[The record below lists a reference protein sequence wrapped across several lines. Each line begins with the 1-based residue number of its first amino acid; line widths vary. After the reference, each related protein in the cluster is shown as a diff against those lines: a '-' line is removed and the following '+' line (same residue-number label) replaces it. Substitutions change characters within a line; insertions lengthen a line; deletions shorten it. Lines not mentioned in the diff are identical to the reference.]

1 MPQTAILK
9 SSPRAEK
16 SVMAVARV
24 FELQSRRVARDLM
37 SGSAIGSTNKTQPS
51 RDHGPLDV
59 HGAVALPDLIY
70 APARDGSSWIGR
82 RAPDGTAAVV
92 ARCTADGDIVAEHPL
107 AGAAALRSDA
117 ASVSASSWRLAGLA
131 SLRAG
136 FVAALAPV
144 VSPDRA
150 DLPDRGGMVLK
161 VFGEDGSLLH
171 TLDDIFSG
179 AGFATGRDTT
189 GWHGAAMHGSSS
201 RIAARG
207 QRVCVH
213 VGHLLRWPDGSLVQG
228 GFARSLDLGSSLMR
242 TTVLRQGC
250 DDVLPWLGSRSLDQR
265 CVADPFRDS
274 FVLGALCDGFPRGV
288 LLARLGAGTPARQL
302 VHALPGEPGD
312 VSLAGEL
319 GGVVP
324 LRQSVAVSF
333 TSSVA
338 AEPES
343 RDVLVAFA
351 TPELHGTPLLV
362 RVTHNPPGVYA
373 TQPKLARLG
382 RMLLVAWKRV
392 RPEFGQVEPML
403 ALVSPQAQLVLP
415 PSTLQGLDFHQADD
429 FVTDAAGC
437 VNWLVRK
444 AGHIHWMRLNLIR
457 RTS

>member
-24 FELQSRRVARDLM
+24 FELQSRRVAPDLM
-37 SGSAIGSTNKTQPS
+37 GAFRMGSATESGHPP
-51 RDHGPLDV
+51 DHGQPGAN
-59 HGAVALPDLIY
+59 GAVALPDLIY
-70 APARDGSSWIGR
+70 VPARDGSSWIGR
-82 RAPDGTAAVV
+82 RAPDGHAPIVS
-92 ARCTADGDIVAEHPL
+92 RCTEGGDIVAEFSL
-107 AGAAALRSDA
+107 AHEAPARPD
-117 ASVSASSWRLAGLA
+117 VSAHASPWRLAGLA
-131 SLRAG
+131 PLRTG
-136 FVAALAPV
+136 FVAALAPE
-144 VSPDRA
+144 VSPERT
-150 DLPDRGGMVLK
+150 DLPERGGMVLK
-161 VFGEDGSLLH
+161 VFADDGTLLH
-171 TLDDIFSG
+171 TIDDIFAG
-179 AGFATGRDTT
+179 AGFAAGREST

-207 QRVCVH
+207 HRVCVH

-228 GFARSLDLGSSLMR
+228 GFARSLDLGSGLMR
-242 TTVLRQGC
+242 AAVLRQGC

-274 FVLGALCDGFPRGV
+274 FVLGALCDGFPRGI
-288 LLARLGAGTPARQL
+288 LLARLGAGPPARQL
-302 VHALPGEPGD
+302 VHALPGEPGE

-362 RVTHNPPGVYA
+362 RVTHNAPGVYA

-392 RPEFGQVEPML
+392 RPESGQVEPML

-444 AGHIHWMRLNLIR
+444 AGHIHWMRLNLTR

>member
-1 MPQTAILK
+1 MPQIAFLK

-16 SVMAVARV
+16 SPVAVARS
-24 FELQSRRVARDLM
+24 FELQSRRLGRDAM
-37 SGSAIGSTNKTQPS
+37 APWPS
-51 RDHGPLDV
+51 PHQRSDSGPLDV
-59 HGAVALPDLIY
+59 NCAVAVPNLVY
-70 APARDGSSWIGR
+70 APARDGSGWI
-82 RAPDGTAAVV
+82 
-92 ARCTADGDIVAEHPL
+92 ARCTPDGRGTVVSRCTAAGDIIAEHHLVPHTGYRTDS
-107 AGAAALRSDA
+107 APDA
-117 ASVSASSWRLAGLA
+117 ACPWRLAGLA
-131 SLRAG
+131 SLRTG
-136 FVAALAPV
+136 FVAALAPTLA
-144 VSPDRA
+144 PDHT
-150 DLPDRGGMVLK
+150 DLPERAGMLLNTYA
-161 VFGEDGSLLH
+161 EDGTLLN
-171 TLDDIFSG
+171 TVGNIFSG
-179 AGFATGRDTT
+179 VGAATGQEST

-207 QRVCVH
+207 HRVCVH

-228 GFARSLDLGSSLMR
+228 GFARVLDPGTGPAR
-242 TTVLRQGC
+242 VVVPRQGS

-265 CVADPFRDS
+265 CVADAFRDS
-274 FVLGALCDGFPRGV
+274 FVLGALCDGFPRGI
-288 LLARLGAGTPARQL
+288 LLARLGAGPPARQL
-302 VHALPGEPGD
+302 IHVLPGEPGEA
-312 VSLAGEL
+312 SLAGEL

-382 RMLLVAWKRV
+382 RLLLVAWKRV
-392 RPEFGQVEPML
+392 RPEYGQVEPML

-444 AGHIHWMRLNLIR
+444 AGHIHWMRLNLTR
-457 RTS
+457 RTG